1 MKTVPMLVTNAAF
14 FSALQ
19 LLLKVSIILNINTFY
34 IQTKKSLLSSAL
46 IIV

>member
-1 MKTVPMLVTNAAF
+1 MKIVPMLVTNAAF

-34 IQTKKSLLSSAL
+34 IQTKKSLL
-46 IIV
+46 

>member
-1 MKTVPMLVTNAAF
+1 MKIVPMLVTNAVF